1 MESKRV
7 FFVAHL
13 ARMKLLFFKTILNF
27 IAGANW
33 KGAKLGVSI
42 KYHHSTPLKF
52 FTPGTYPKNEGFA
65 SDDFPFQ
72 RDDFQVPCFKERFE
86 AKPEVSIGISQGR
99 RRIWLYLTVYS

>member
-42 KYHHSTPLKF
+42 KSLHNTPLKI
-52 FTPGTYPKNEGFA
+52 TAWNLPPK
-65 SDDFPFQ
+65 
-72 RDDFQVPCFKERFE
+72 
-86 AKPEVSIGISQGR
+86 
-99 RRIWLYLTVYS
+99 